1 MPKKKL
7 NWITYETDH
16 ISLSLPES
24 FIAGHPSV
32 DRKALKAE
40 VNELPKEIQSIFNNF
55 FMQRNFV
62 FMAADRGFNNEMTSL
77 TCLVVLPE
85 AIPLLKRNAGVD
97 EYARLVKKNLGASFE
112 TVSEEYMELAGY
124 SAVRM
129 LSEQHT
135 RKTRKNPETQV
146 SRKHLMVA
154 FRLPRKYW
162 AFDFIADAAVF
173 DAFLPVFDECIASLQ
188 FKEKAK

>member
-7 NWITYETDH
+7 NWVTHETDH

-40 VNELPKEIQSIFNNF
+40 VNKLPKEIQSIFNNF